1 MRRFALP
8 ALLALAM
15 PALIGATP
23 VAPPPIADLW
33 YAHNAMTLMM
43 GAASSIRVTVDTPVS
58 QPWMFRVAPVLNQA
72 QSVAAG
78 SANAET
84 LIGHGV
90 RLAFTSQAPE
100 AARLKALGI
109 DARDMSF
116 SDVPGMA
123 RSLRETAAAI
133 GTPLA
138 RQRLDAYEAY
148 TAGILHKLHATV
160 GALPESAKPRV
171 LHLVSWS
178 PLKADGA
185 GTMIDTWI
193 RAAGGRNAADGLVG
207 NQKPISIEQIAQWN
221 PDIIIVGGPAKG
233 PDDHPWTHVPT
244 MAGRRIVRNPAGV
257 FPWDRYGPEFA
268 LQLQWAAQLFHPKQA
283 GIGDMTVETQ
293 RFYRLFYGYALSD
306 ADAQRILAS
315 LPPTP

>member
-1 MRRFALP
+1 MTKRL
-8 ALLALAM
+8 ALLALSL
-15 PALIGATP
+15 PILIGAAP

-33 YAHNAMTLMM
+33 FAHNAMTMM
-43 GAASSIRVTVDTPVS
+43 LGAAGSIRVTVDTPTA
-58 QPWMFRVAPVLNQA
+58 QPWMFRVAPELRRA
-72 QSVAAG
+72 QIVANG

-84 LIGHGV
+84 LLGQGV
-90 RLAFTSQAPE
+90 KLAFTAQAPE

-123 RSLRETAAAI
+123 RSLRETASAI

-138 RQRLDAYEAY
+138 RQRLRDYEAY
-148 TAGILHKLHATV
+148 TAAVLRRLGASV
-160 GALPESAKPRV
+160 GSLPEARKPRV

-185 GTMIDTWI
+185 NTMIDTWI
-193 RAAGGRNAADGLVG
+193 RAAGGRNAADGLIG

-233 PDDHPWTHVPT
+233 PDDQPWIGIPA
-244 MAGRRIVRNPAGV
+244 MAGRRVVRNPAGV

-268 LQLQWAAQLFHPKQA
+268 LQLQWAAKLFHPGEA
-283 GIGDMTVETQ
+283 GTGDMAAETQ
-293 RFYRLFYGYALSD
+293 RFYRRFYGYHLTD
-306 ADAQRILAS
+306 AEAHRILAS
-315 LPPTP
+315 LPPAP